1 MDAASWCRVVAPRR
15 LPRGLLNDGLH
26 PVSEAARI
34 SFSGN
39 KPVVTDGSF
48 SEAKEVVRGYCIIEV
63 KSKSDPMGRLGP
75 LSGGKRCGKRRL
87 AQSQSKAPRTIKKTD
102 LILAVETI
110 AAAIWP
116 PHLMFYYSQT
126 DPATWGAGLP
136 DSPVLASNDTGER
149 LTTFAVA
156 VPRWSDGTEVR

>member
-1 MDAASWCRVVAPRR
+1 MR
-15 LPRGLLNDGLH
+15 
-26 PVSEAARI
+26 
-34 SFSGN
+34 
-39 KPVVTDGSF
+39 
-48 SEAKEVVRGYCIIEV
+48 KEKVGAIAI
-63 KSKSDPMGRLGP
+63 
-75 LSGGKRCGKRRL
+75 
-87 AQSQSKAPRTIKKTD
+87 KAPRTIKKTD

-149 LTTFAVA
+149 LTMFAVA